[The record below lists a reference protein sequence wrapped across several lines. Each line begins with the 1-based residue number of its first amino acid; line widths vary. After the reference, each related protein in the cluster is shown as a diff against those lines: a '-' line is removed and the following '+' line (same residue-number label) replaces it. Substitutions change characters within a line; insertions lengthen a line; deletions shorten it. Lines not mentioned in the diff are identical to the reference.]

1 MASSPWSVSHQ
12 VLQKWDY
19 YPVLHWTHFSVNQPE
34 VSWGAGSNRLQK
46 YFLSKQAGSTNSP
59 PTSRHLQAA
68 KAGIWNSWFTILNQ
82 SSVHYNVQTSIYFM
96 QHWME
101 ISHHITDGY
110 INEERLVDQLKPV
123 GKRYL
128 RPIRIA
134 ARNQKSFT
142 NFFGKICF
150 PIVLPGNWVKD

>member
-1 MASSPWSVSHQ
+1 
-12 VLQKWDY
+12 
-19 YPVLHWTHFSVNQPE
+19 
-34 VSWGAGSNRLQK
+34 
-46 YFLSKQAGSTNSP
+46 
-59 PTSRHLQAA
+59 
-68 KAGIWNSWFTILNQ
+68 
-82 SSVHYNVQTSIYFM
+82 
-96 QHWME
+96 ME

-128 RPIRIA
+128 QPIRIA